1 MKRFRYIVL
10 FLALAMSW
18 CGGLRA
24 QVPVKQLPEVTS
36 TEGREFFVAWL
47 PNGGTL
53 PSDQDLRLMLIAS
66 SRKSN
71 TIVVEMP
78 DGSTKNYPIAGGQ
91 SVEIVFDLPDKPK
104 IYWDLSAAEEETPL
118 RKGIRVYSLND
129 EKFTLYSIN
138 QYGITGTYS
147 FDGAHIL
154 PVEALG
160 TEYIVQ
166 TADADEMATEFVI
179 MTTKPGTT
187 NVTIDLPVNSN
198 KGKTQHIDIPLSGSK
213 QIYIVRSK
221 APNPEDPDD
230 VIDLSGS
237 TICADQPIAVW
248 SGNQLASVPN
258 QDAMS
263 KDHAYDQLLPVTK
276 WGKKFL
282 IPPTGNHTQY
292 NEIHVSGLLDNTSVV
307 VRNLD
312 GTKNWTMSSR
322 DDSIV
327 VLQGPLGG
335 NLDGMETY
343 IEADKPIQVYLYSSA
358 GAANPYD
365 AIEGGVRK
373 RHLQGDPAMTIIPPL
388 EYLTDTT
395 VFQTYNGGDGGLVHE
410 MRLWA
415 RTSDV
420 SGIRLNGND
429 ISSQFSTTPYVS
441 GYSIAT
447 IPLTHR
453 IYTITAPKKCFSGYV
468 YGMNDGQTYMYPVGY
483 DFTPQKDTLFL
494 LDNSRQYDVHHDGAP
509 SEEWKANYV
518 SNTEGGWF
526 LDKVLQNDDTYL
538 LDSTFVCDST
548 ILDFPIK
555 TYNAWYKT
563 VWEIEGSI
571 QGRGYFTP
579 IEQLAEDVVRPQLEH
594 QFHLLP
600 IAQNQEPFEDFEV
613 RGIVIRKPIFCD
625 IPEDKWERDT
635 FNTVVRVMR
644 QYNDTTW
651 HVMCIGDTIKFFYDS
666 LYDQGNLSR
675 YDATQKDSTMFIATR
690 SGAVN
695 PNKWQYNIGTGS
707 YAFTRHYTT
716 VNGCD
721 SLSTIK
727 VYVCDSYF
735 EHKDTVVCEDG
746 LSKLGDKYGDFFKKY
761 SQYNP
766 TRWPKADTVLLDTLR
781 AKGCM
786 GSDDYQEFRK
796 HCPTFNGCDS
806 ILELHLVVKT
816 VINNTTIANVCKS
829 QLEEMGGVYIWTE
842 KGSGREIKR
851 YTPDEVGWDSPKTY
865 RENVKYV
872 DCDNCPQGGCDSVR
886 NTLRRSGTYIP
897 CMSGR

>member
-1 MKRFRYIVL
+1 MKIV
-10 FLALAMSW
+10 FAHGLASSGKYKMADSLRILLRPATVISPDLPLEPGAAVSLLREI
-18 CGGLRA
+18 CDKERPDLVVGLSLGGFMAQKLHGERRLLVNPDFHPSRLLRTMIGENKYLSLRA
-24 QVPVKQLPEVTS
+24 
-36 TEGREFFVAWL
+36 
-47 PNGGTL
+47 
-53 PSDQDLRLMLIAS
+53 
-66 SRKSN
+66 
-71 TIVVEMP
+71 
-78 DGSTKNYPIAGGQ
+78 
-91 SVEIVFDLPDKPK
+91 
-104 IYWDLSAAEEETPL
+104 
-118 RKGIRVYSLND
+118 
-129 EKFTLYSIN
+129 
-138 QYGITGTYS
+138 
-147 FDGAHIL
+147 DGALTFTVTEEVCRSYELMEQTQFEGIDSS
-154 PVEALG
+154 EAESVTG
-160 TEYIVQ
+160 MF
-166 TADADEMATEFVI
+166 ADADEMATEFVI
-179 MTTKPGTT
+179 MTTKAGTT
-187 NVTIDLPVNSN
+187 NVSIDLPVNSN

-307 VRNLD
+307 VRNID

-335 NLDGMETY
+335 NLEGMETY

-644 QYNDTTW
+644 QYDDTTW

-675 YDATQKDSTMFIATR
+675 YDGVVYWDSF
-690 SGAVN
+690 
-695 PNKWQYNIGTGS
+695 
-707 YAFTRHYTT
+707 
-716 VNGCD
+716 
-721 SLSTIK
+721 
-727 VYVCDSYF
+727 
-735 EHKDTVVCEDG
+735 
-746 LSKLGDKYGDFFKKY
+746 
-761 SQYNP
+761 
-766 TRWPKADTVLLDTLR
+766 
-781 AKGCM
+781 
-786 GSDDYQEFRK
+786 
-796 HCPTFNGCDS
+796 
-806 ILELHLVVKT
+806 
-816 VINNTTIANVCKS
+816 
-829 QLEEMGGVYIWTE
+829 
-842 KGSGREIKR
+842 GSGQSQQMA
-851 YTPDEVGWDSPKTY
+851 V
-865 RENVKYV
+865 
-872 DCDNCPQGGCDSVR
+872 
-886 NTLRRSGTYIP
+886 
-897 CMSGR
+897 